1 MNVKPKA
8 ICKMKYQE
16 LAKKSTLV
24 NNIGTRIMFCR
35 IHNMGSCFMAIK
47 CVFDGAS
54 PSLARALLI
63 ASKELHYWGLAGARG
78 INYLLALV
86 PSES

>member
-1 MNVKPKA
+1 M
-8 ICKMKYQE
+8 
-16 LAKKSTLV
+16 
-24 NNIGTRIMFCR
+24 
-35 IHNMGSCFMAIK
+35 
-47 CVFDGAS
+47 FDGAS

-86 PSES
+86 QVRVKFRLWSTFLVKGAHVSL